1 MRSRRWP
8 PTPRSRSPVPECSAR
23 CSPRCPI
30 AYAKP
35 RSRAPEDCTP
45 PDYSPPLASYWIFS
59 ARTLDATTRWTIG
72 RALLDGLSPLHDR
85 ILCVSGHLSSELVQK
100 AAVAGTP
107 LLVGV
112 GVGAPSSLAIEL
124 ARRPWHHPP
133 RLRPG
138 TATSTSTPA
147 RKIRSRSRGK
157 PAEFVTLPSLK
168 NLDTACREAARS
180 CIHARSALSP
190 ARGGDGQTS
199 ASPWPRPEGA
209 LTAQLLKRRQSGCL
223 VGGRW
228 LCLIVR
234 GDRQPAYEALDRSPL
249 ALPSAARQARGWPTT
264 T

>member
-180 CIHARSALSP
+180 CIHEHRALSVRV
-190 ARGGDGQTS
+190 A
-199 ASPWPRPEGA
+199 ASRET
-209 LTAQLLKRRQSGCL
+209 TASGN
-223 VGGRW
+223 
-228 LCLIVR
+228 
-234 GDRQPAYEALDRSPL
+234 
-249 ALPSAARQARGWPTT
+249 SAARSSRSRSRSRCEARRGRTYRLVAVSVLGSAVGW
-264 T
+264 